1 MKQDSI
7 SRIKIA
13 VVGYGNVG
21 HYAAQAVLS
30 APDMEL
36 AGILRSSSTAAIPEF
51 PAVPVVKNIEELGKV
66 DAAILCLPTR
76 NVEERAVS
84 YLEQGISTVDSFDIH
99 GDIYELKCVLDR
111 AAKKGNAR
119 AVLASG
125 WDPGSDS
132 VIRALLEACAP
143 RGLTYTNFGPGMS
156 MGHSVA
162 VRAIKGVE
170 NAISMTIPAC
180 AGVHRRMVYVQLLP
194 GANIDEVRAAIKADP
209 YFVKDETHVTQVDN
223 IDDYMDVGHGVNM
236 ERRGTSGITSNQS
249 FQFSMRINNPAVT
262 SQVMVSSARAA
273 LRQAPGSYTLI
284 ELPVIDL
291 LPGDRENI
299 IRRLV

>member
-1 MKQDSI
+1 MKEDARQK
-7 SRIKIA
+7 IKIA

-36 AGILRSSSTAAIPEF
+36 AGIVRSSSTTVIPEF
-51 PAVPVVKNIEELGKV
+51 PSVPVVKNIEELGKV
-66 DAAILCLPTR
+66 EAAILCLPTR
-76 NVEERAVS
+76 HVQERAIP

-99 GDIYELKCVLDR
+99 GDIYDLKCSLDR

-132 VIRALLEACAP
+132 VVRALLEACAP

-162 VRAIKGVE
+162 VRA
-170 NAISMTIPAC
+170 
-180 AGVHRRMVYVQLLP
+180 
-194 GANIDEVRAAIKADP
+194 
-209 YFVKDETHVTQVDN
+209 
-223 IDDYMDVGHGVNM
+223 
-236 ERRGTSGITSNQS
+236 
-249 FQFSMRINNPAVT
+249 
-262 SQVMVSSARAA
+262 
-273 LRQAPGSYTLI
+273 
-284 ELPVIDL
+284 
-291 LPGDRENI
+291 DRKS
-299 IRRLV
+299 VV